1 MSSISLAFEKQ
12 VRNLYIVDAAA
23 TETTMKAFVETASPG
38 EVKIFHET
46 GKAPVAKE
54 PFYICVIER
63 DGKYQK
69 SDIIDPTRIKYMAT
83 KAPVTKVGK
92 KIVHTIGAV
101 TAGKVYN
108 LNLKIH
114 AGNSETNFATIF
126 ASVKAVTGDTVTT
139 VAGKLAVELAKNL
152 ASDMKTAT
160 NKPGTSTINSVVVK
174 NNKYFTVTVAAGVIT
189 IQEKDWI
196 LDGYVPGVKA
206 FDQLMWNTTCGGNFY
221 SADEQV
227 TTVVTPPV
235 YGVNQGYDI
244 MEMERALNFH
254 RKGHFQ
260 SNDITN
266 TINAELLAKTNETYH
281 TLDITFWDDSIYD
294 PQHADKMV
302 TIASPTQSLVTNLK
316 AAIDA
321 LITPVA
327 APAG

>member
-1 MSSISLAFEKQ
+1 MSSISLPFEKQ
-12 VRNLYIVDAAA
+12 VRNLYIADAAA
-23 TETTMKAFVETASPG
+23 TETTIKAFMETASPG

-54 PFYICVIER
+54 PFYICFIER

-69 SDIIDPTRIKYMAT
+69 SDIIDPAKIKYKT
-83 KAPVTKVGK
+83 VKAPVAKVGK
-92 KIVHTIGAV
+92 KVVHTITAV
-101 TAGKVYN
+101 TAGKGYN

-114 AGNSETNFATIF
+114 AGNSEVNFATIF
-126 ASVKAVTGDTVTT
+126 AGVKAVTGDTPTT
-139 VAGKLAVELAKNL
+139 VAGKLAAELAKNL
-152 ASDMKTAT
+152 AFDVKTAT
-160 NKPGTSTINSVVVK
+160 NKAGTTTINGVVTK
-174 NNKYFTVTVAAGVIT
+174 NNKYFTITVTAGAIT

-206 FDQLMWNTTCGGNFY
+206 FDQSMWRTTCGGSFY

-227 TTVVTPPV
+227 TTVETPPV

-266 TINAELLAKTNETYH
+266 TINAELLAKTSETYH
-281 TLDITFWDDSIYD
+281 TLDLVFYDDSIYD
-294 PQHADKMV
+294 PQHSDKML
-302 TIASPTQSLVTNLK
+302 TIASPTEAIVTGLSS
-316 AAIDA
+316 AIA
-321 LITPVA
+321 ELISPTP
-327 APAG
+327 APAT